1 MKPNPVKA
9 SKTKVLLKAKQPDPT
24 EPSSESIASIASNA
38 SDASK
43 DSNASNASIASSPDQ
58 GRQKK
63 PAKKV
68 LGVRVSADLAGAARR
83 AWLTELTQSGNKSP
97 QSFAAWV
104 EAALAEKVKRSE
116 KRLNGGQP
124 FTPLE
129 SIPPG
134 RH

>member
-1 MKPNPVKA
+1 VKPNPVKA

-24 EPSSESIASIASNA
+24 EPSSESIASIASG
-38 SDASK
+38 
-43 DSNASNASIASSPDQ
+43 PDQ

-63 PAKKV
+63 PTKKV
-68 LGVRVSADLAGAARR
+68 LGVRVSADLAGTARR
-83 AWLTELTQSGNKSP
+83 AWLTELTQSGSRAP

>member
-24 EPSSESIASIASNA
+24 EPSSENIASNA
-38 SDASK
+38 SNASK
-43 DSNASNASIASSPDQ
+43 DSNASNASIASGPEQ

-68 LGVRVSADLAGAARR
+68 LGVRVSADLAGTARR
-83 AWLTELTQSGNKSP
+83 AWLTELTQSGSKAP

>member
-9 SKTKVLLKAKQPDPT
+9 SKPLLKAKQPDPT

-68 LGVRVSADLAGAARR
+68 LGVRVSTSLVATARR
-83 AWLTELTQSGNKSP
+83 AWLTELTQSGSKAP

>member
-24 EPSSESIASIASNA
+24 EPSSESIASIASND

-63 PAKKV
+63 PTKKV

-83 AWLTELTQSGNKSP
+83 AWLTELTQSGSKAP

>member
-9 SKTKVLLKAKQPDPT
+9 SKPLLKAKQPDPT
-24 EPSSESIASIASNA
+24 EPSSENIASVASN
-38 SDASK
+38 ASK
-43 DSNASNASIASSPDQ
+43 DSNASNASIASSLDQ

-68 LGVRVSADLAGAARR
+68 LGVRVSADLAGTARR
-83 AWLTELTQSGNKSP
+83 AWLTELTQSGSQAP

>member
-24 EPSSESIASIASNA
+24 EPSSESIASND

-68 LGVRVSADLAGAARR
+68 LGVRVSADLAGTARR
-83 AWLTELTQSGNKSP
+83 AWLTELTQSGSRAP

>member
-9 SKTKVLLKAKQPDPT
+9 SKPLLKAKQPDPT
-24 EPSSESIASIASNA
+24 EPSSESIASNASN
-38 SDASK
+38 ASK
-43 DSNASNASIASSPDQ
+43 DSNASFASKASIASGPDQ

-63 PAKKV
+63 PTKKV

-83 AWLTELTQSGNKSP
+83 AWLTELTQSGNKAP

>member
-24 EPSSESIASIASNA
+24 EPSSESIASND

-68 LGVRVSADLAGAARR
+68 LGVRVSADLAGTARR
-83 AWLTELTQSGNKSP
+83 AWLTELTQSGSRAP
-97 QSFAAWV
+97 QSFAAWG

>member
-9 SKTKVLLKAKQPDPT
+9 SKPLLKAKQPDPT
-24 EPSSESIASIASNA
+24 EPSSENIASNA
-38 SDASK
+38 SNASK
-43 DSNASNASIASSPDQ
+43 DSNASNASIASGSDQ

-68 LGVRVSADLAGAARR
+68 LGVRVSADLAGTARR
-83 AWLTELTQSGNKSP
+83 AWLTELTQSGSKAP

>member
-24 EPSSESIASIASNA
+24 EPSSESIASIASND

-68 LGVRVSADLAGAARR
+68 LGVRVSADLAGTARR
-83 AWLTELTQSGNKSP
+83 ALTHLT
-97 QSFAAWV
+97 
-104 EAALAEKVKRSE
+104 
-116 KRLNGGQP
+116 
-124 FTPLE
+124 
-129 SIPPG
+129 
-134 RH
+134 

>member
-1 MKPNPVKA
+1 MKPNPVNA
-9 SKTKVLLKAKQPDPT
+9 SKTKALLKAKQPDPT
-24 EPSSESIASIASNA
+24 EPSSESIAIIASND

-58 GRQKK
+58 GRKK
-63 PAKKV
+63 ITAKKV
-68 LGVRVSADLAGAARR
+68 LGVRVSTSLVATARR
-83 AWLTELTQSGNKSP
+83 AWLTELTQSGSRAP

>member
-9 SKTKVLLKAKQPDPT
+9 SKPLLKAKQPDPT
-24 EPSSESIASIASNA
+24 EPSSENIASNA
-38 SDASK
+38 SNASK
-43 DSNASNASIASSPDQ
+43 DSNASNASIASGSDQ

-63 PAKKV
+63 PTKKV
-68 LGVRVSADLAGAARR
+68 LGVRVSADLAGTARR
-83 AWLTELTQSGNKSP
+83 AWLTELTQSGSKAP

>member
-24 EPSSESIASIASNA
+24 EPSSESIASND

-43 DSNASNASIASSPDQ
+43 DSNASNASIA
-58 GRQKK
+58 
-63 PAKKV
+63 
-68 LGVRVSADLAGAARR
+68 DLAGTARR
-83 AWLTELTQSGNKSP
+83 AWLTELTQSGSRAP

>member
-24 EPSSESIASIASNA
+24 EPSSESIASVASN
-38 SDASK
+38 ASK
-43 DSNASNASIASSPDQ
+43 DSNASIDSIASGPDQ
-58 GRQKK
+58 GRQKRTG
-63 PAKKV
+63 KKV
-68 LGVRVSADLAGAARR
+68 LGVRVSADLAGTARR
-83 AWLTELTQSGNKSP
+83 AWLTELTQSGSKAP

>member
-9 SKTKVLLKAKQPDPT
+9 SKTKALLKAKQPDPT
-24 EPSSESIASIASNA
+24 EPSSESIASIASND

-58 GRQKK
+58 GRKK
-63 PAKKV
+63 ITAKKV
-68 LGVRVSADLAGAARR
+68 LGVRVSTSLVATARR
-83 AWLTELTQSGNKSP
+83 AWLTELTQSGSKAP

>member
-1 MKPNPVKA
+1 VKPNPVKA

-24 EPSSESIASIASNA
+24 EPSSESIASVASN
-38 SDASK
+38 ASK
-43 DSNASNASIASSPDQ
+43 DSNASNASIASGPDQ

-63 PAKKV
+63 PTKKV
-68 LGVRVSADLAGAARR
+68 LGVRVSVDLAGTARR
-83 AWLTELTQSGNKSP
+83 AWLTELTQSGSRAP

>member
-24 EPSSESIASIASNA
+24 EPSSESIASIASND

-68 LGVRVSADLAGAARR
+68 LGVRVSADLAGTARR

>member
-1 MKPNPVKA
+1 MFVKA
-9 SKTKVLLKAKQPDPT
+9 GRRERPDF
-24 EPSSESIASIASNA
+24 ASIASKA
-38 SDASK
+38 SDASNDNK
-43 DSNASNASIASSPDQ
+43 ASNASIASGPEQ

-68 LGVRVSADLAGAARR
+68 LGVRVSADLAGTARR
-83 AWLTELTQSGNKSP
+83 AWLTELTQSGSKAP

>member
-9 SKTKVLLKAKQPDPT
+9 SKPLLKAKQPDPT
-24 EPSSESIASIASNA
+24 EPSSESIASNASN
-38 SDASK
+38 ASK
-43 DSNASNASIASSPDQ
+43 DSNASNASIASGSDK

-68 LGVRVSADLAGAARR
+68 LGVRVSADLAGTARR
-83 AWLTELTQSGNKSP
+83 AWLTELTQSGSKAP

>member
-9 SKTKVLLKAKQPDPT
+9 SKPLLKAKQPDPT

-38 SDASK
+38 SK
-43 DSNASNASIASSPDQ
+43 DSNASNASIASGPEQ

-68 LGVRVSADLAGAARR
+68 LGVRVSADLAGTARR
-83 AWLTELTQSGNKSP
+83 AWLTELTQSGSEAP

>member
-68 LGVRVSADLAGAARR
+68 LGVRVSTSLVATARR

>member
-9 SKTKVLLKAKQPDPT
+9 SKPLLKAKQPDPT

-38 SDASK
+38 SK
-43 DSNASNASIASSPDQ
+43 DSNASNASIASSPEQ

-63 PAKKV
+63 PTKKV
-68 LGVRVSADLAGAARR
+68 LGVRVSTSLVATARR
-83 AWLTELTQSGNKSP
+83 AWLTELTQSGNKVP

-116 KRLNGGQP
+116 KRLNDGQP

>member
-9 SKTKVLLKAKQPDPT
+9 SKPLLKAKQPDPT
-24 EPSSESIASIASNA
+24 EPSSESIASVASN
-38 SDASK
+38 ASK

-63 PAKKV
+63 PTKKV
-68 LGVRVSADLAGAARR
+68 LGVRVSADLAGTTRR
-83 AWLTELTQSGNKSP
+83 AWLVELTQSGSKAP

>member
-9 SKTKVLLKAKQPDPT
+9 SKPLLKAKQPDPT
-24 EPSSESIASIASNA
+24 EPSSESIASNASN
-38 SDASK
+38 ASK
-43 DSNASNASIASSPDQ
+43 DSNASNASIASRPDQ

-63 PAKKV
+63 PTKKV
-68 LGVRVSADLAGAARR
+68 LGVRVSADLAGTARR
-83 AWLTELTQSGNKSP
+83 AWLTELTQAGSKAP

>member
-9 SKTKVLLKAKQPDPT
+9 SKPLLKAKQPDPT
-24 EPSSESIASIASNA
+24 EPSSESIASVASN
-38 SDASK
+38 ASK

-63 PAKKV
+63 PTKKV
-68 LGVRVSADLAGAARR
+68 LGVRVSADLAGTARR
-83 AWLTELTQSGNKSP
+83 AWLTELTQSGSKAP

-129 SIPPG
+129 SIPSG

>member
-9 SKTKVLLKAKQPDPT
+9 SKPLLKAKQPDPT
-24 EPSSESIASIASNA
+24 EPSSESIASNASN
-38 SDASK
+38 ASK
-43 DSNASNASIASSPDQ
+43 DSNASNASIASGPDQ

-63 PAKKV
+63 PTKKV
-68 LGVRVSADLAGAARR
+68 LGVRVSVDLAGAARR
-83 AWLTELTQSGNKSP
+83 AWLTELTQSGSRAP

>member
-9 SKTKVLLKAKQPDPT
+9 SKPKVLRKVEQPDPT
-24 EPSSESIASIASNA
+24 EPSSESIASNA

-43 DSNASNASIASSPDQ
+43 DSNASNACIDSGSDQ

-68 LGVRVSADLAGAARR
+68 LGVRVSADLAGTARR
-83 AWLTELTQSGNKSP
+83 AWLTELTQTGSKAP

>member
-1 MKPNPVKA
+1 VKPNPVKA
-9 SKTKVLLKAKQPDPT
+9 SKPLLKAKQPDPT
-24 EPSSESIASIASNA
+24 EPSSESIASVASN
-38 SDASK
+38 ASK

-63 PAKKV
+63 PTKKV
-68 LGVRVSADLAGAARR
+68 LGVRVSADLAGTARR
-83 AWLTELTQSGNKSP
+83 AWLVELTQSGSKAP